1 MRYERVHIQ
10 AIEYVLP
17 PVEVQTSALE
27 RTLDPLYKRIGV
39 PSAVLEALTGVAA
52 RRFWPE
58 GTTAADAAAQA
69 ARQLVAKHGVPDCGV
84 QALVSTSVYKDYLEP
99 PIASLVS
106 GDIGMGPDCANF
118 DVGHACLGFMTGM
131 LTVANLIELGQIE
144 CGLVVAGEGSRQVT
158 NATMARLLQP
168 GVDFRVFSEN
178 LATLTLGSMAVAA
191 LLVHERHSRA
201 GHRLLGGVTRSA
213 TQHSRLCI
221 GTHTEMKTEAAKLLR
236 EGVELAHGTYGAVR
250 KELGLE
256 VDQIREFAMHQVGKA
271 NHDALIGRLEL
282 PAERSLRLYTQYG
295 NVGAAGVPFT
305 LASAVEQGRVTAG
318 DTALLM
324 GIGSGLNC
332 TMLGVRW

>member
-17 PVEVQTSALE
+17 PVEITTASLERALE
-27 RTLDPLYKRIGV
+27 PLYKRIGV
-39 PSAVLEALTGVAA
+39 PSAVLETLTGVGG

-58 GTTAADAAAQA
+58 GATAADAAADA
-69 ARQLVAKHGVPDCGV
+69 ARRLVTNHGIPPCGV
-84 QALVSTSVYKDYLEP
+84 QAVVSTSVYKDYLEP

-106 GDIGMGPDCANF
+106 GDLGMGPECMNF

-158 NATMARLLQP
+158 EATLARLLKP

-191 LLVHERHSRA
+191 LLVHERHSRY
-201 GHRLLGGVTRSA
+201 GHRLLGGATRSA
-213 TQHSRLCI
+213 TQHSRLCV
-221 GTHTEMKTEAAKLLR
+221 GTHTEMKTDASKLLR
-236 EGVELAHGTYGAVR
+236 EGVELAHGTYAAVR
-250 KELGLE
+250 TELGL
-256 VDQIREFAMHQVGKA
+256 DADRIREFALHQVGKA
-271 NHDALIGRLEL
+271 NHDALIARLGL
-282 PAERSLRLYTQYG
+282 PADRALRLYQQYG

-305 LASAVEQGRVTAG
+305 LATAVEQGRVGAG
-318 DTALLM
+318 DVALLM